1 MSMDAIA
8 LAGYLGDLNVRAFL
22 AAIRLGEGTKGPDG
36 YRTMFTGKLFD
47 SYDDHPRQINHASG
61 IDSTAAGA
69 YQFLSRTWDGLVKQ
83 YGFTNFEPRTQD
95 IACIALIHGRKA
107 LDDVVAGRIEQ
118 AVLKCNKEWASLPG
132 SPYGQPVV
140 TMEKFIAEYKANG
153 GTFAPVV
160 DHGIDANQFVER
172 ETDIGAPLL
181 HLGPEPFITDYD
193 APKEQP
199 MTPFLMAALPAL
211 IDLVP
216 KLGSI
221 FASGSATAQRNV
233 KAAEIV
239 VEAAK
244 SAIGATNEQD
254 LVERIKKD
262 PAAATT
268 AKQAIESVWFQLQ
281 EVAGGVEAARK
292 ADAAAMQAAAS
303 GVPFWKSSPSFW
315 VAVALLPLVYMI
327 VANVVGVL
335 GQPLSDEVRS
345 AIANGVVGL
354 ILGGLIGYY
363 YGQSASRN
371 RPAGA

>member
-1 MSMDAIA
+1 
-8 LAGYLGDLNVRAFL
+8 
-22 AAIRLGEGTKGPDG
+22 
-36 YRTMFTGKLFD
+36 MFTGKLSD
-47 SYDDHPRQINHASG
+47 SYDAHPRQINHASG

-69 YQFLSRTWDGLVKQ
+69 YQFHSRTWDGLVKQ

-199 MTPFLMAALPAL
+199 MTPLLMAALPAL